1 MKPQNKKASQV
12 TKGLIEYLKKTGQ
25 LQILPQLVK
34 ETLRKTQTEK
44 DPSRALVTSA
54 IALDENEIAELKTV
68 LSAQAGLDVTIENK
82 VDPDIIAGLRIKIG
96 DKLIDN
102 TMKQKLLNLS
112 EKLSQ

>member
-1 MKPQNKKASQV
+1 MKAQNKKAGQV

-44 DPSRALVTSA
+44 DPSKAFVTTA
-54 IALDENEIAELKTV
+54 IALDEKEISEIKTV
-68 LSAQAGLDVTIENK
+68 LSSLMSRDIAVENRI
-82 VDPDIIAGLRIKIG
+82 DPDVIAGMKIKIG

-102 TMKQKLLNLS
+102 TIKQKLLNLS